1 MNTDL
6 LANGAQ
12 IIVAISV
19 LFVWTFRFHNVES
32 EFKNFGYSILFR
44 SFVGVAKIALATL
57 MLAGICYQELS
68 LPSTIGMALFMLGA
82 QYAHTSVK
90 NEFQQRLPSLVFLA
104 LCLLVIG
111 CHYELI

>member
-19 LFVWTFRFHNVES
+19 FFVWTFRFHNVES

-57 MLAGICYQELS
+57 MLVGICYQELS
-68 LPSTIGMALFMLGA
+68 LPSTMGMALFMLGA

-90 NEFQQRLPSLVFLA
+90 NGFQQRFPSLVFLV
-104 LCLLVIG
+104 LCLFVIG
-111 CHYELI
+111 SQYELI